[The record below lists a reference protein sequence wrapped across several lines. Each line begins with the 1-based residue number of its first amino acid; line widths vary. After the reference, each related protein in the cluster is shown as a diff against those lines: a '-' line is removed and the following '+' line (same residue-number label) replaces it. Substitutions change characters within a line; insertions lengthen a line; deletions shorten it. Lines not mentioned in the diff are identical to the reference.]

1 MGMFVTAIAMGI
13 VMMVVTTA
21 TVVIVVM
28 LLSTAAILP
37 MVFVV
42 VAAIAAFLMIVNM
55 ILYRHF
61 NRLPAYHMN
70 VCSYDDVIILFS
82 SCQYA
87 SHRIFTLP
95 VYNRPLHLPQL
106 YVS

>member
-1 MGMFVTAIAMGI
+1 MGMLVTAIAMGI
-13 VMMVVTTA
+13 V
-21 TVVIVVM
+21 TVIM
-28 LLSTAAILP
+28 STAAALP

-87 SHRIFTLP
+87 SQRFCLFP
-95 VYNRPLHLPQL
+95 YL
-106 YVS
+106 